1 MRKQFVKTVEELIE
15 KDNKTVLLLGDIGVF
30 GFRDSFKSFPERVFN
45 IGILEQAMTSF
56 AAGLSKEGFYPI
68 IHSIAPF
75 IVERCFE
82 QLKVDIGYQK
92 FPINIVSVGASYDY
106 AALGCTH
113 HCPGDISLM
122 LTIPEMNIIV
132 PGSENDFDILFRN
145 TYNMGKPNYYRLTE
159 KGHSIENIDIT
170 FGKGNMIKK
179 GKNGTVIA
187 IGPMLDKVIDACK
200 NMDVT
205 ILYYTTIYPFDNHL
219 LSENSTNGK
228 IAVVEP
234 FYEGTTAHCILKAM
248 NGKPI
253 CFTSIGVPREFLSR
267 YGTAAEHDE
276 NLKLDSNNIHSRLDL
291 FFNA

>member
-1 MRKQFVKTVEELIE
+1 MRKQFVKTVEEIIE
-15 KDNKTVLLLGDIGVF
+15 KDKKTVLLLGDIGVF
-30 GFRDSFKSFPERVFN
+30 GFRNSFKSFPERVFN
-45 IGILEQAMTSF
+45 VGILEQAMTSF

-68 IHSIAPF
+68 LHSIAPF

-132 PGSENDFDILFRN
+132 PGSDNDFDKLMRY
-145 TYNMGKPNYYRLTE
+145 TYNIGKPNYFRLTE
-159 KGHSIENIDIT
+159 KGHSIEKLDIS
-170 FGKGNMIKK
+170 FGKGNIVKK
-179 GKNGTVIA
+179 GNTGTVIA
-187 IGPMLDKVIDACK
+187 IGPMLDKVIDACESL
-200 NMDVT
+200 DVT
-205 ILYYTTIYPFDNHL
+205 ILYYTTISPFDGQL
-219 LSENSTNGK
+219 LRENTLNGK
-228 IAVVEP
+228 IAVIEP
-234 FYEGTTAHCILKAM
+234 FYEGTTAHIILKEM
-248 NGKPI
+248 YGKPI
-253 CFTSIGVPREFLSR
+253 CFKSIGVPREFLSR

-276 NLKLDSNNIHSRLDL
+276 YLKLDTKNIYSRLNT